1 MSTDA
6 FPIFD
11 AALNLPISVRA
22 DLAARLIASL
32 DRSASPAPTQSAA
45 AVAMALPDAERVR
58 LADMLLDSVKPAG
71 VLSVDDPGFETEI
84 SRRQQEVAD
93 GTAVTYSIDET
104 MAAIRQS
111 LAEQKKS

>member
-32 DRSASPAPTQSAA
+32 DKPASFASTQSADD
-45 AVAMALPDAERVR
+45 VAMPLPDAERVR
-58 LADMLLDSVKPAG
+58 LADMLMDSVKPAG
-71 VLSVDDPGFETEI
+71 VLSVDDPDFEAEI

-93 GTAVTYSIDET
+93 GTAVTYSIEET
-104 MAAIRQS
+104 MAAIRQA
-111 LAEQKKS
+111 LVERRKS